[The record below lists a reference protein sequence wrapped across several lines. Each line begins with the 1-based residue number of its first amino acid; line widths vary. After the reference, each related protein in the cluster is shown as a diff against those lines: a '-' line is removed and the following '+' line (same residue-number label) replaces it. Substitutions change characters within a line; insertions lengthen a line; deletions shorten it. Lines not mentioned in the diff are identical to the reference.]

1 MELPRRRH
9 NFRIVSGL
17 ASVPRSTPGPL
28 SMQKQPPLPPSAADP
43 RIGTFGALV
52 CTAALFSMIYFT
64 ELPPLTV
71 TLLLLL
77 AYAVPV
83 MVLEILV
90 VGVHRRPSTGLDWT
104 RAPQPS
110 ARRIA
115 LKLLGLA
122 VTLGLVVAAHAV
134 FRLYSFDEL
143 AVTAALAAMLLPAA
157 AALTVLYVAVVDGRQ
172 TDPEDAYHELGAM
185 AAGLRPVRF
194 TPRLRDHA
202 LGWAVKAFFLP
213 IMLYYLAANAT
224 RLDAIAEGF
233 TGDPVEIVLAFIL
246 VCVIVDLAIANV
258 GYAMTFRLFDAH
270 VRSPNRYL
278 GGWVV
283 TLVCYAP
290 FNEIVLRQIFDY
302 RNDLQWHQIVGD
314 YPLFYWPWLAAIVAL
329 YVIHVW
335 SKAVYGL
342 RWSNL
347 THRGILTC
355 GPYRYTKHPDYLTKS
370 VFFWLTAA
378 PFLTAADPAAAW
390 TSTLALVVTNLIYW
404 GRARMEEKHLSEDP
418 DYVAYALAMNDRSLF
433 RGLARVFPVL
443 RYVPPGETAAA
454 PARAGAGRLVPGE

>member
-1 MELPRRRH
+1 MSNP
-9 NFRIVSGL
+9 S
-17 ASVPRSTPGPL
+17 
-28 SMQKQPPLPPSAADP
+28 PLPPSATDP

-52 CTAALFSMIYFT
+52 CTATLFVVVYFT
-64 ELPPLTV
+64 DLPPLTV
-71 TLLLLL
+71 TLVLMA

-83 MVLEILV
+83 MLLELLV
-90 VGVHRRPSTGLDWT
+90 TRVHRRPSTGLDWT
-104 RAPQPS
+104 RPPRPS

-143 AVTAALAAMLLPAA
+143 SVTVGLAFLLLPVVAA
-157 AALTVLYVAVVDGRQ
+157 ITVLYVAVVDGRQ
-172 TDPEDAYHELGAM
+172 SDPEDAYHELGAM
-185 AAGLRPVRF
+185 AAGLRPIRL

-202 LGWAVKAFFLP
+202 VGWAVKAFFLP

-224 RLDAIAEGF
+224 RLDTISEGF
-233 TGDPVEIVLAFIL
+233 TGDPVEIALAFIL
-246 VCVIVDLAIANV
+246 VCVMVDLAIANV

-270 VRSPNRYL
+270 IRSPNRYL
-278 GGWVV
+278 GAWVV

-290 FNEIVLRQIFDY
+290 FNEIVMRRIFDY
-302 RNDLQWHQIVGD
+302 RNELQWNDVVADH
-314 YPLFYWPWLAAIVAL
+314 PLLYWPWIGAILAL

-347 THRGILTC
+347 THRGILTN
-355 GPYRYTKHPDYLTKS
+355 GPYRFTKHPDYVTKS

-378 PFLTAADPAAAW
+378 PFLTAADPATAW
-390 TSTLALVVTNLIYW
+390 SSTFALVVVNAIYW

-433 RGLARVFPVL
+433 RGLARVVPAL
-443 RYVPPGETAAA
+443 RYVPPGGTA
-454 PARAGAGRLVPGE
+454 PEPEPAGRLVPGE